1 MATWLIQLITA
12 TLGAFCFALVFNV
25 RGRMIFYT
33 TLGGFLAWGSYL
45 VLEMTGMHPA
55 EAYLFV
61 SIIITA
67 YAEFSARLHKA
78 PTTVFLVCAIIP
90 LVPGSRLY
98 ATMVYAVHQDWE
110 GFVAQGVDTLLLAM
124 AIAGGIIIVST
135 VMHAI
140 QAGRDIRGQRK
151 TVLRQSLE

>member
-1 MATWLIQLITA
+1 MADWIIQLITA
-12 TLGAFCFALVFNV
+12 TLGAFGFSLVFNV
-25 RGRMIFYT
+25 RGRMVFYA

-45 VLEMTGMHPA
+45 LLNKTGLHPA

-67 YAEFSARLHKA
+67 YAELNARLHKA
-78 PTTVFLVCAIIP
+78 PATVFLVCAIIP

-135 VMHAI
+135 VMHAVH
-140 QAGRDIRGQRK
+140 AARE
-151 TVLRQSLE
+151 LRPRNK

>member
-1 MATWLIQLITA
+1 MPLYITQLIMATM
-12 TLGAFCFALVFNV
+12 GAFGFSLIFNV
-25 RGRMIFYT
+25 RGRMILYT

-45 VLEMTGMHPA
+45 LLELTEMHPA

-67 YAEFSARLHKA
+67 YAELSARLHKA

-98 ATMVYAVHQDWE
+98 ATMVYAVHQDWS
-110 GFVAQGVDTLLLAM
+110 GFVDQGVYTLLLAM

-135 VMHAI
+135 IMHAVH
-140 QAGRDIRGQRK
+140 AARE
-151 TVLRQSLE
+151 LRQHR